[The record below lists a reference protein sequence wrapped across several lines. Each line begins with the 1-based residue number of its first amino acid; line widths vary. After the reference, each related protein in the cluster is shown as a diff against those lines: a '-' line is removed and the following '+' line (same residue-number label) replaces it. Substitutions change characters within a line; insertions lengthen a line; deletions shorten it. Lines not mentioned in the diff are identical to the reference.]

1 MMGGRPEPPGRPL
14 VARTYPEEESVVGK
28 TGRVVRGSDSE
39 VSGAKGLV
47 VILGAM
53 FGFMA
58 LLAIIATVVSP

>member
-1 MMGGRPEPPGRPL
+1 M
-14 VARTYPEEESVVGK
+14 VGK
-28 TGRVVRGSDSE
+28 TGCVARGSDSE

>member
-1 MMGGRPEPPGRPL
+1 M
-14 VARTYPEEESVVGK
+14 VGK